1 MRTHT
6 QRKGVKVGIVIVR
19 DGDDIINA
27 SVVLEEAVVLSD
39 LGDIPNALA
48 VLMGLLYAL
57 NIDYP
62 KELKDTFEVIQRV
75 LMNIGAGQ
83 CSSLV
88 HGVRNRLLRKKI

>member
-1 MRTHT
+1 M
-6 QRKGVKVGIVIVR
+6 GIVIVK

-62 KELKDTFEVIQRV
+62 KELKYTFEVIQRV